1 MRENCTI
8 MKIQNAMVG
17 LWKGKVVYSAQEVS
31 AMKFL
36 HSQVTEAFLYARL
49 YKQAVERIRV

>member
-1 MRENCTI
+1 